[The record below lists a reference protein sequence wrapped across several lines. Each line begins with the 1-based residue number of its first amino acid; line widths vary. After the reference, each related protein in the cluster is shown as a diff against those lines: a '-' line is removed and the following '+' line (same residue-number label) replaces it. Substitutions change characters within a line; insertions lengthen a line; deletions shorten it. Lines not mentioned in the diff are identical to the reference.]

1 MSDCHDGTDE
11 KNCPLKPGR
20 WLRGRCCCM
29 FDRCQSVADCIFV
42 VVLRFCA
49 NVILALWKT
58 FFLNQFDM
66 YIHHWVVTFVFLIY
80 DCYSMMCQ
88 LYICTL
94 LSLSFLVTRPP
105 ARGKDLLI
113 PLLKCLVFSVSP
125 SKFLFFQYNISKII
139 IIHFNIIFSDSPNHI
154 AVANSKQNSQIS
166 LGVNLWVN
174 THSYFYEFKI

>member
-1 MSDCHDGTDE
+1 MTAGTMLLYVWPLPISGRLYFCSCFKILCERDSG
-11 KNCPLKPGR
+11 PLK
-20 WLRGRCCCM
+20 
-29 FDRCQSVADCIFV
+29 D
-42 VVLRFCA
+42 
-49 NVILALWKT
+49 

-139 IIHFNIIFSDSPNHI
+139 IIHFNIIFNDSPNHI

-166 LGVNLWVN
+166 RGVNLWVN
-174 THSYFYEFKI
+174 SHSYFYEFKI